1 MSFKERIKG
10 QMTNK
15 TDVEKIV
22 KDWYAKTADYEWKR
36 LVQDPYHQIEFIVTS
51 HFLNKHLPRS
61 GLILD
66 AGGGP
71 GRYTI
76 ALAKKGYNVVLLDL
90 VKETLE
96 IAKEQIKREK
106 VEDKVKQIVEGSIK
120 DLSMFPD
127 ETFDGVL
134 CLGGPLS
141 HFLSVQERDAATS
154 ELVRV
159 AKVNAPIFASV
170 IGRLGVLKTILIE
183 APEIMKHAKHHLEV
197 GDYIPGE
204 TGKEFTA
211 AHWFLPEELKE
222 LFEKH
227 NVKTL
232 EMAGL
237 EGLSSHLEKATNE
250 LYKDKGKWK
259 TWIDIVLKTC
269 NRPSVVGTAEHILY
283 VGRKTGK
290 ET

>member
-1 MSFKERIKG
+1 
-10 QMTNK
+10 MTNK
-15 TDVEKIV
+15 RDIEKIV

-36 LVQDPYHQIEFIVTS
+36 LMQDPYHQIEFIVTS
-51 HFLNKHLPRS
+51 HFLNKYLPRS
-61 GLILD
+61 GLLLD

-76 ALAKKGYNVVLLDL
+76 ALAKKGYDVVLLDL

-106 VEDKVKQIVEGSIK
+106 VKDKVKQIVEGSIK
-120 DLSMFPD
+120 DLSMFYK

-134 CLGGPLS
+134 CLGGHLS
-141 HFLSVQERDAATS
+141 HLLDVQEREVATR

-170 IGRLGVLKTILIE
+170 IGRLGVLKTILVE
-183 APEIMKHAKHHLEV
+183 FPEGMKHAKHHLEV
-197 GDYIPGE
+197 GDYIPDE
-204 TGKEFTA
+204 TGKGFTA

-222 LFEKH
+222 LFEKR

-232 EMAGL
+232 DMAGL
-237 EGLSSHLEKATNE
+237 EGLSSHLQKATNE
-250 LYKDKGKWK
+250 LYKDREKWN
-259 TWIDIVLKTC
+259 TWINIILKTC
-269 NRPSVVGTAEHILY
+269 NHPSVIGTAEYILY

-290 ET
+290 EHKND